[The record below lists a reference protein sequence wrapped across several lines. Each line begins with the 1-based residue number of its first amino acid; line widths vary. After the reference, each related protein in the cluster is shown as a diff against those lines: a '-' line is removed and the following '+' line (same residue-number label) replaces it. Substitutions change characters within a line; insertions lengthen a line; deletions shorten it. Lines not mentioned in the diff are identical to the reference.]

1 MKDIGDG
8 MEQLIKK
15 FSPLTEAT
23 YYILIAL
30 SEPLHGYGVI
40 KKVEALTEGRISLAA
55 GTLYGAF
62 NTLQKNKLIQ
72 LMGVDPDNPR
82 RKVYQ
87 LTEDGKS
94 LIQYEV
100 NRLYEMSVQGAKE
113 IGVSL

>member
-1 MKDIGDG
+1 MDKI
-8 MEQLIKK
+8 IKK

-62 NTLQKNKLIQ
+62 TKLQKNKLIM
-72 LMGVDPDNPR
+72 LMGTDPDNPR

-87 LTEDGKS
+87 LTDEGRT
-94 LIQYEV
+94 LIEYEV
-100 NRLYEMSVQGAKE
+100 NRLYDMSVQGAKE